1 MVDLLEPACSQ
12 SALGS
17 ASSKTV
23 KVRSRKDDARTFQ
36 FGRTQNL
43 EGMKHRFTIYLFCTV
58 FSDFETGPEGPEL
71 EDKQVEKK
79 LRFSAQQRTTK
90 GKL

>member
-1 MVDLLEPACSQ
+1 
-12 SALGS
+12 
-17 ASSKTV
+17 
-23 KVRSRKDDARTFQ
+23 
-36 FGRTQNL
+36 
-43 EGMKHRFTIYLFCTV
+43 MKHRFTIYLFCTV